1 MTYLPLVQ
9 AVKGAATSASRSGSD
24 AKMGKTDLGIPRRS
38 KSAKVVLGS
47 ETQLDPRTCGLA
59 AWEFGTGS
67 FFMQWTAFGLR
78 KTTIKVSDFIQ
89 NCSHPQFTLQML
101 GASSCPPSPGTEA
114 IQ

>member
-1 MTYLPLVQ
+1 MVFTAHTNKPG
-9 AVKGAATSASRSGSD
+9 VK
-24 AKMGKTDLGIPRRS
+24 K
-38 KSAKVVLGS
+38 
-47 ETQLDPRTCGLA
+47 ELA
-59 AWEFGTGS
+59 FGTGS

>member
-1 MTYLPLVQ
+1 MSHR
-9 AVKGAATSASRSGSD
+9 KN
-24 AKMGKTDLGIPRRS
+24 DLGNPVPLKICQS
-38 KSAKVVLGS
+38 SVKLW
-47 ETQLDPRTCGLA
+47 TQLDPRTCGI

-101 GASSCPPSPGTEA
+101 GASSCPASPGTEA